1 MQIQIPGECAFMMRN
16 IDKQVIKMSRNEHK
30 KETFEDKFAR
40 KYYCNSYRFNK
51 KVKKQNNKKFRRI
64 NKSKIKEE

>member
-1 MQIQIPGECAFMMRN
+1 MA
-16 IDKQVIKMSRNEHK
+16 RNEHK

-51 KVKKQNNKKFRRI
+51 KVKKANNKKFRRI
-64 NKSKIKEE
+64 NKIKEEEYVKTIFYTMKYNIYLRG